1 MKVYLL
7 FMPLPIEKG
16 RLKQVFRRPLSFK
29 VYFQTKSA
37 WLRLPRRTMV
47 YLPKRLCASVSR

>member
-1 MKVYLL
+1 MGY
-7 FMPLPIEKG
+7 EKG
-16 RLKQVFRRPLSFK
+16 RLKQVFRRPLSFIK
-29 VYFQTKSA
+29 AYFQTKSA